1 VQLLLDK
8 GASVLARRRNGETAE
23 DIASARGQ
31 QQVAA
36 VLRAVAT
43 RRATWT
49 AFAMG
54 QHERLGEE
62 SHWVRALDPAVVRM
76 ILEEV

>member
-8 GASVLARRRNGETAE
+8 GASVLARRRTGETPE
-23 DIASARGQ
+23 DVASARGQ
-31 QQVAA
+31 EAVAA
-36 VLRAVAT
+36 VLRAVAA

-54 QHERLGEE
+54 QHERLGEGSHLRGE
-62 SHWVRALDPAVVRM
+62 SKTKVVKRSTSQ
-76 ILEEV
+76 